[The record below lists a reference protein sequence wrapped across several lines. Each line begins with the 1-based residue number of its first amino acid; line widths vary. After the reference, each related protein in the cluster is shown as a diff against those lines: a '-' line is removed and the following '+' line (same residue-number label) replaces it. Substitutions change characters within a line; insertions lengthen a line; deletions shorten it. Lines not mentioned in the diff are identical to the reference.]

1 MVIRPLLKDK
11 ICKKELNFTEK
22 QKCNMCDGVIFIIL
36 FSFPLSFRM
45 CVTLRPARIQKV
57 ISNKAAPLP
66 KISGIFEYLRGGRMM
81 RTKRFSDYRLIARM
95 SKLTFNSMS
104 SILKSSKFL
113 VSKYSYGKKEDKAF
127 LLKSL
132 VRFAK

>member
-36 FSFPLSFRM
+36 FSFPLS
-45 CVTLRPARIQKV
+45 VTLCPACIQKV
-57 ISNKAAPLP
+57 ISNKPAPLP
-66 KISGIFEYLRGGRMM
+66 KISGTFEYLWGGQMT
-81 RTKRFSDYRLIARM
+81 RTKHFSDYRLIARM

-104 SILKSSKFL
+104 SMLKSSKFL

-132 VRFAK
+132 VRFVK